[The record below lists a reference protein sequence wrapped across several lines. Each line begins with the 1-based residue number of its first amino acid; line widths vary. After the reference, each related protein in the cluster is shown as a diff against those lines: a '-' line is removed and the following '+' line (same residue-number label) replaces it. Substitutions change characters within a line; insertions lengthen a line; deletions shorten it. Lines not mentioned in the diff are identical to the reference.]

1 VTPSSGDG
9 ITGLE
14 LGIVTSDAARLAE
27 FYVAGLGF
35 EVVAHFTFP
44 QGSVHRLKRGPARC
58 KLFQPA
64 DRVLDRPA
72 GDTWHAYAGVTY
84 GALLVD
90 DADAE
95 VARAR
100 SAGAAVLQEPISHR
114 PGARYALLA
123 DPEGNIWE
131 ILEEAPP

>member
-1 VTPSSGDG
+1 VISAGVA
-9 ITGLE
+9 GLE
-14 LGIVTSDAARLAE
+14 LGIVARDAALLAE
-27 FYVAGLGF
+27 FYVSGLGF

-44 QGSVHRLKRGPARC
+44 QGSVRRLRRGPARC

-64 DRVLDRPA
+64 DAVLDRPA
-72 GDTWHAYAGVTY
+72 GDTWHAYRGVTY
-84 GALLVD
+84 GALLVT

-95 VARAR
+95 VARAAA
-100 SAGAAVLQEPISHR
+100 AGAAVVQEPISHR

-131 ILEEAPP
+131 ILEEDPP